1 MVPISEMGWDGGI
14 THQTTSTNDDI
25 VVVRRLVAMSL
36 LATWHLQT
44 PPSVS
49 FRCDVARFVLAVVV
63 VGVGDG
69 CEWRPLAMVTVVVVK
84 RGGGDETVGRRR
96 EGWWWW

>member
-1 MVPISEMGWDGGI
+1 MCWVVPVSKMGWDGGV
-14 THQTTSTNDDI
+14 THQTTMVNDDI
-25 VVVRRLVAMSL
+25 VVICHLVAMSL
-36 LATWHLQT
+36 SATWHLKT

-69 CEWRPLAMVTVVVVK
+69 CMWWPLAMVTVVVMK
-84 RGGGDETVGRRR
+84 R
-96 EGWWWW
+96 GWWW